1 MKHAIVTTTA
11 LAGLSIAGLA
21 VAACSSSG
29 SSSSGSSSSASSS
42 SASTATTSGTET
54 LHGADTGSAAA
65 ASLNSNSNAPLQF
78 RVFTYSGLVNL
89 TVKPFTLPGGNGP
102 IGTNTLP
109 GGLRVHHVSVLPSS
123 SSNAPPPTTWTLKG
137 GNCYFT
143 STFDKGSYTVVT
155 GSTGKFAGATG
166 HGSYLITAT
175 GSAPLAKGK
184 TTCSFSSTGPV
195 SAQGASITFSASG
208 PLTVP

>member
-1 MKHAIVTTTA
+1 MRHTIVTITA

-21 VAACSSSG
+21 VAACSSSA
-29 SSSSGSSSSASSS
+29 SSSSASSS
-42 SASTATTSGTET
+42 SASTTTTSGTET
-54 LHGADTGSAAA
+54 LHGADTGSGAA
-65 ASLNSNSNAPLQF
+65 ASLNSNNSNAPLQF
-78 RVFTYSGLVNL
+78 PVFTYSGPVNL
-89 TVKPFTLPGGNGP
+89 TVKPFTLPNSNGP
-102 IGTNTLP
+102 SGTSTLP
-109 GGLRVHHVSVLPSS
+109 GGLRVHHVSTLP
-123 SSNAPPPTTWTLKG
+123 SSNAPPPATWTLKG

-143 STFDKGSYTVVT
+143 ATFDKGSYTVLT

-195 SAQGASITFSASG
+195 STQGASITFSASG
-208 PLTVP
+208 PLTVM

>member
-1 MKHAIVTTTA
+1 MRHTIVTISA
-11 LAGLSIAGLA
+11 LAGLSITGLA
-21 VAACSSSG
+21 VAACSSSA
-29 SSSSGSSSSASSS
+29 SSSSASS
-42 SASTATTSGTET
+42 TTTSGTET
-54 LHGADTGSAAA
+54 LHGADTGSGAA
-65 ASLNSNSNAPLQF
+65 ASLNSNSNASLQF
-78 RVFTYSGLVNL
+78 PAFTYSGPVNL

-102 IGTNTLP
+102 SGTDTLP
-109 GGLRVHHVSVLPSS
+109 GGLRVHHVSALPSS
-123 SSNAPPPTTWTLKG
+123 SSNAPPPATWTLKG

-143 STFDKGSYTVVT
+143 ATFDKGSYTVVS

-195 SAQGASITFSASG
+195 STQGASITFSARG
-208 PLTVP
+208 PLTVM

>member
-1 MKHAIVTTTA
+1 MRHTIVTITA

-21 VAACSSSG
+21 VAACSSSA
-29 SSSSGSSSSASSS
+29 SSSSASSSSASSS
-42 SASTATTSGTET
+42 SASTTTTSGTET

-65 ASLNSNSNAPLQF
+65 ANLNSNSNAPLQF
-78 RVFTYSGLVNL
+78 PVFTYSGPVNL
-89 TVKPFTLPGGNGP
+89 TVKPFTLPNSNGP
-102 IGTNTLP
+102 SGTATLP
-109 GGLRVHHVSVLPSS
+109 GGLRVHHVSALP
-123 SSNAPPPTTWTLKG
+123 SSNAPPPATWTLKG

-143 STFDKGSYTVVT
+143 ATFDKGSYTVVT
-155 GSTGKFAGATG
+155 GSTGKFAGTTG

-184 TTCSFSSTGPV
+184 TTCSFSSMGPV
-195 SAQGASITFSASG
+195 STQGASITFSASG

>member
-1 MKHAIVTTTA
+1 MRHTIITITA

-29 SSSSGSSSSASSS
+29 SSSS
-42 SASTATTSGTET
+42 ASTTTTSGTET
-54 LHGADTGSAAA
+54 LHGTDTGSGAAGQ
-65 ASLNSNSNAPLQF
+65 LNSNSNAPLQF
-78 RVFTYSGLVNL
+78 PVFTYSGPVNL
-89 TVKPFTLPGGNGP
+89 TVKPFTLPSGNGP
-102 IGTNTLP
+102 SGTNTLP
-109 GGLRVHHVSVLPSS
+109 GGLRVHHVSALPSS
-123 SSNAPPPTTWTLKG
+123 SSNAPPPATWTLKG

-143 STFDKGSYTVVT
+143 ATFDKGSYTVVT

-166 HGSYLITAT
+166 HGSYLVTAT

-195 SAQGASITFSASG
+195 STQGASITFSASG
-208 PLTVP
+208 PLTVM